1 MLHSPLTGSFAAAH
15 RPVPDP
21 VPNGQNT
28 LQESSALP
36 TILPPILTF
45 PGIHPQIRSFLGTI
59 PSSLPASAPFYSNQ
73 SAVAFG
79 PYGTSSLSGSSS
91 LSSSLA
97 SLHSIPPVGPTSER
111 TCQIGISTPCTASS
125 APRCSLW
132 LKLRVCP
139 SYLAP
144 PPPSHSPASKGD
156 GKTEAGNCAEPVEGV
171 LSSGTSTD
179 HINQCPFS
187 SDTCP
192 YAHPT
197 PNVRV
202 ENGYVTVCY
211 DFIKRKSCKHS
222 CCKYYHPPPHQ
233 IEAVLKRG
241 DEQKK
246 LLENQKRQLESKPSQ
261 PSVPNGLSTSGF
273 PWSSTTLIQPNTAA
287 SVYGTYLATHGQT
300 LPTQLNPMT
309 ALSVPFGPGS
319 DPGSLNTSALL
330 AAAAAVQQQQGVPS
344 QNLFLPSPTEKAASA
359 SGSYPAV
366 SVVPGCPRPGNLGN
380 ASSNGHCVSD
390 SGRVSSSEPWLAPKR
405 LNCHTGYSGDSMSEL
420 EQTENS
426 SIVCN
431 GTVPRSSEE
440 LKKDPETLSTE
451 CSSNLTPA
459 LSSISVSYSP
469 AYCPL
474 TSMASQIAPSGLPNM
489 LSPLSVNLYGLPF
502 PTPQAVGPSY
512 MPTQFGY
519 PSVYSTPVPSDG
531 ANSLTAAAV
540 ALSNLMTQQQQQQ
553 TPQLLTTQVSG
564 PSASSTSALA
574 AALAAFQQQQ
584 PSSDVHA
591 GAQQSSTF
599 QQQQQQQQQQT
610 FLLSAFLRAQ
620 QAQLAAA
627 QMAAAVQAAG
637 GAALLHPAS
646 SPRPNTVGG
655 IPGACVLDS
664 SYPIPS
670 AFSTLQTAP
679 YVSAVP
685 AVQNPITNVAYINEK
700 GHLLETLPICRDFKA
715 GKCHRNGDCRYVH
728 LVDENV
734 EINQGRVIVCRDAAK
749 GRCTR
754 VPCKY
759 YHIPLFAISANRS
772 MALNSA
778 LASAVVSN
786 AHSI

>member
-1 MLHSPLTGSFAAAH
+1 
-15 RPVPDP
+15 
-21 VPNGQNT
+21 
-28 LQESSALP
+28 
-36 TILPPILTF
+36 
-45 PGIHPQIRSFLGTI
+45 
-59 PSSLPASAPFYSNQ
+59 
-73 SAVAFG
+73 
-79 PYGTSSLSGSSS
+79 
-91 LSSSLA
+91 
-97 SLHSIPPVGPTSER
+97 
-111 TCQIGISTPCTASS
+111 
-125 APRCSLW
+125 
-132 LKLRVCP
+132 
-139 SYLAP
+139 
-144 PPPSHSPASKGD
+144 
-156 GKTEAGNCAEPVEGV
+156 
-171 LSSGTSTD
+171 
-179 HINQCPFS
+179 
-187 SDTCP
+187 
-192 YAHPT
+192 
-197 PNVRV
+197 
-202 ENGYVTVCY
+202 
-211 DFIKRKSCKHS
+211 
-222 CCKYYHPPPHQ
+222 
-233 IEAVLKRG
+233 
-241 DEQKK
+241 
-246 LLENQKRQLESKPSQ
+246 
-261 PSVPNGLSTSGF
+261 
-273 PWSSTTLIQPNTAA
+273 
-287 SVYGTYLATHGQT
+287 
-300 LPTQLNPMT
+300 MT

-390 SGRVSSSEPWLAPKR
+390 SGRVSSSEMLPQQLPLQPQKVQQQPQPQMAAAAIQAAANTSNLMAAASAVSFTTNYDETVATSVAHGGTRIVGTTSTTPSSARIDGSAISASMLALRPGMKRGADACTLGLDTHPWLAPKR